1 MEADAYF
8 CFSYFLSSMKENYVK
23 GYKGVISDLEIVKKI
38 SKIGDKELV
47 AHFDKNNVQ
56 FFHFGFRW
64 IFCLMLR
71 EFPIT
76 LAIK

>member
-8 CFSYFLSSMKENYVK
+8 CFTYFLSSMKENYVK
-23 GYKGVISDLEIVKKI
+23 GYKGVINDLEVVKKI
-38 SKIGDKELV
+38 VQIGDKELET
-47 AHFDKNNVQ
+47 HFAQNNVQ

-64 IFCLMLR
+64 IFCLLLR

-76 LAIK
+76 LSIK